1 MKTLEFE
8 SAFFSALADHISSR
22 HHGLTCT
29 VPPSGTYLAFGRT
42 VPSPDV
48 VVTNPSSGAALLIE
62 VKGDR
67 YGKSLPYATL
77 PEMKAMREALQHT
90 NAEVML
96 ISTVDVPEAVL
107 ARLREQQITVARART
122 VDDAI
127 NQIETKLAALETSSA
142 VRLTGQ

>member
-1 MKTLEFE
+1 
-8 SAFFSALADHISSR
+8 
-22 HHGLTCT
+22 
-29 VPPSGTYLAFGRT
+29 
-42 VPSPDV
+42 
-48 VVTNPSSGAALLIE
+48 
-62 VKGDR
+62 
-67 YGKSLPYATL
+67 
-77 PEMKAMREALQHT
+77 MREALQHT